1 LFTSFKRDDVS
12 SKAPLTKAPELF
24 EDLDLLAK
32 RAAALI
38 KRVREMT
45 RSEIENIPILLRFCF
60 LLHSCLSVNAQ
71 SWRTWRNYQGEIS
84 NGFLAIKDS
93 ASYSL
98 LQRHNKAAIRMKDSS
113 ETSEAPSPIMEDIVD
128 DEVEDTNRAE
138 KEDELLS
145 EEKSIELPPYDS
157 RNADHDHFL
166 NNSYY
171 NINSSSAPVGM
182 VYRRRPSSGGDEDEK
197 ADDDSILI
205 ANTNKILTSLG
216 IAFKQ
221 IISMDSFVHVAPS
234 MFVAIV
240 ESLFKMKIDGIIR
253 SPRSKSDYIHNAQLM
268 IDCLS
273 EQLKLDLSYITGE
286 MIVEGNTE
294 ALSNLVSICLR
305 LLTLTGFVFCS

>member
-1 LFTSFKRDDVS
+1 MVEST
-12 SKAPLTKAPELF
+12 
-24 EDLDLLAK
+24 
-32 RAAALI
+32 
-38 KRVREMT
+38 
-45 RSEIENIPILLRFCF
+45 
-60 LLHSCLSVNAQ
+60 
-71 SWRTWRNYQGEIS
+71 
-84 NGFLAIKDS
+84 
-93 ASYSL
+93 
-98 LQRHNKAAIRMKDSS
+98 
-113 ETSEAPSPIMEDIVD
+113 ETSELPSPIMEDIPEE
-128 DEVEDTNRAE
+128 EVEDTDEVE
-138 KEDELLS
+138 KENESVES
-145 EEKSIELPPYDS
+145 EERSIELPPFDS

-171 NINSSSAPVGM
+171 NITTSSGPGGM
-182 VYRRRPSSGGDEDEK
+182 VYRRRPSSEDKGDRG
-197 ADDDSILI
+197 DDDSILI

-221 IISMDSFVHVAPS
+221 IISMDSFVHVSPS

-305 LLTLTGFVFCS
+305 LLTLTGFVLFPGYFLCFFYLDFYRTSDTLEDLGSNEGDEAGICFNMLFSVCFLQVC